1 MEAVDVGTLKEV
13 VVEKGKGTDWLLEK
27 IIVKESA
34 ASETET
40 LFMAQ
45 TWLKDR
51 RDGKRF
57 ASVTL
62 NATGRYYLQT
72 TIC

>member
-1 MEAVDVGTLKEV
+1 MEAVGIGTLQDI
-13 VVEKGKGTDWLLEK
+13 VVEKGKGSDWLLEK
-27 IIVKESA
+27 IIVKELA
-34 ASETET
+34 TAGTET

-51 RDGKRF
+51 HDGKRS

-62 NATGRYYLQT
+62 NATG
-72 TIC
+72 